1 MVHFLKNRDC
11 RIAELVSIYEE
22 RMNQQNLIDDK
33 KHFEKRQILVGKVY
47 KHYSG
52 KLYKVIAIAH
62 DSEDPELL
70 RVVYQGLYD
79 DPVFGENPIWS
90 RVYDMFVE
98 NVVIDGVIKQRF
110 EEVE

>member
-11 RIAELVSIYEE
+11 RITELVSIYKKI
-22 RMNQQNLIDDK
+22 MNQKNLIDDK
-33 KHFEKRQILVGKVY
+33 KHFEKRQIFVGKVY

-79 DPVFGENPIWS
+79 DLVFGENPIWS

-98 NVVIDGVIKQRF
+98 NVVIDGIIKRRF
-110 EEVE
+110 EEFE